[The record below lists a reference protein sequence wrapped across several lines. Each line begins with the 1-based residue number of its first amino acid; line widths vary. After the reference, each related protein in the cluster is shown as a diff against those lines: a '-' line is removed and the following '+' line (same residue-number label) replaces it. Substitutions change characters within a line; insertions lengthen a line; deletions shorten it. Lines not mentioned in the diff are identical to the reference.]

1 MIAVRAATAPYA
13 ITDLPDPG
21 RAAFSEIADEART
34 ALTELRVVLGVL
46 RAPEGGSETAP
57 QPRLADLDGLLSRMT
72 RAGMD
77 VTMTVTGLPGALPA
91 SVELCCYRIVQEA
104 LTNAGRHAP
113 GSTIRVQLGYQSN
126 AVSVRVRNCRGGPP
140 SGPGRTGQPAGYG
153 LTGLRERVET
163 LRGEFQAGPDGRG
176 GVSVTAP
183 PPPGPAG
190 AGAAAGGG
198 PRGGPPPGVLVLTT
212 FDLDDYVYDALRAGA
227 SGFLL
232 KDATPDEILHAVRI
246 IGGGEALLAPGV
258 TRRLIAEFATHS
270 RPVPSPALGRL
281 TPREHEVLLLVA
293 GGLTNAEIAA
303 RLCLASQTVKSHVSS
318 VLFKLELRDR
328 VQAVLLY
335 YVSGMVFPGDPGVQS
350 LLGRGDGARPGPW

>member
-46 RAPEGGSETAP
+46 RAPDGGSETAP

-113 GSTIRVQLGYQSN
+113 GSTIRVQLGYQSD

-140 SGPGRTGQPAGYG
+140 AGPGRTGQPSGYG
-153 LTGLRERVET
+153 LTGPRERVET
-163 LRGEFQAGPDGRG
+163 LRGEVQAGPGGRG
-176 GVSVTAP
+176 GGEASARP
-183 PPPGPAG
+183 PAG
-190 AGAAAGGG
+190 AGGG
-198 PRGGPPPGVLVLTT
+198 
-212 FDLDDYVYDALRAGA
+212 
-227 SGFLL
+227 
-232 KDATPDEILHAVRI
+232 
-246 IGGGEALLAPGV
+246 
-258 TRRLIAEFATHS
+258 
-270 RPVPSPALGRL
+270 
-281 TPREHEVLLLVA
+281 
-293 GGLTNAEIAA
+293 
-303 RLCLASQTVKSHVSS
+303 C
-318 VLFKLELRDR
+318 
-328 VQAVLLY
+328 
-335 YVSGMVFPGDPGVQS
+335 
-350 LLGRGDGARPGPW
+350 PGPGSRRGCSC